1 MTSRLALAIAILL
14 PLGGCATILSGRS
27 QEMTINTAPAGAD
40 CDIVRLGK
48 GDLVARVKTPQ
59 TITLRKTKHDLR
71 ITCTKPGY
79 QETTHLV
86 KSEIEGASWGNII
99 LGGGIGWAI
108 DSAGGAD
115 NKYARYVNI
124 SLPPASSHEDPG
136 PDAAPPSET
145 QAPADPGPPD
155 PMTHS

>member
-1 MTSRLALAIAILL
+1 MTPRLALLITILF
-14 PLGGCATILSGRS
+14 PLGGCATIISGRS
-27 QEMTINTAPAGAD
+27 QEMTINTAPAGAE

-48 GDLVARVKTPQ
+48 GELIAHVKTPQ
-59 TITLRKTKHDLR
+59 TITVRKTKHDLK

-79 QETTHLV
+79 QATTHLV

-124 SLPPASSHEDPG
+124 SLPPAPSQEDPV
-136 PDAAPPSET
+136 PDAVPPST
-145 QAPADPGPPD
+145 TKAPADSDPPARM
-155 PMTHS
+155 PHA